1 MTASAKTTK
10 QTILVA
16 DDERSIVMLI
26 KNELELVGYRV
37 LVAENGT
44 AATKLAEQ
52 RAPDL
57 IILDIM
63 MPGKDGFAV
72 CREIREFS
80 YVPIIML
87 SARGQEQDKVYALN
101 LGADDYMTKPFGIGE
116 LIARVNA
123 AMRRTR
129 RSDVAPDAE
138 PFASGPIA
146 IDYSARQVSVE
157 GRPVKLTAT
166 EYKLLCTLAKRSGKT
181 ILHDAILSAVWG
193 PEYVGQVEY
202 LWVYMGRLRHK
213 LELDPENPKVLV
225 SAPGVGYRMENI

>member
-1 MTASAKTTK
+1 MSEVAKASKPTV
-10 QTILVA
+10 LVA

-26 KNELELVGYRV
+26 KNELELVGYRI
-37 LVAENGT
+37 LVAENGVV
-44 AATKLAEQ
+44 AAKLAAE
-52 RAPDL
+52 RSPDL

-87 SARGQEQDKVYALN
+87 SARGQEHDKVLALN
-101 LGADDYMTKPFGIGE
+101 LGADDYMTKPFGILE
-116 LIARVNA
+116 LVARVNA

-129 RSDVAPDAE
+129 RSDVVPE
-138 PFASGPIA
+138 PVPFASGPIG
-146 IDYSARQVSVE
+146 IDYAARRVTVDGS
-157 GRPVKLTAT
+157 PVKLTAT

-181 ILHDAILSAVWG
+181 ILHDAILRAVWG

-213 LELDPENPKVLV
+213 LERDPENPRVLV
-225 SAPGVGYRMENI
+225 SAPGIGYRMENI